1 MIGATYNE
9 CNLSWESQVSP
20 YAEFCY
26 TECRYT
32 KCHYAEC
39 RGAKIEAFH
48 IVQLTRGLYY
58 KTIMIVTLTIISDAT
73 IWSVT
78 YDHN

>member
-1 MIGATYNE
+1 MIGATYDE

-20 YAEFCY
+20 YAEFRQ
-26 TECRYT
+26 TECRCT

-48 IVQLTRGLYY
+48 IVQLTSGL
-58 KTIMIVTLTIISDAT
+58 
-73 IWSVT
+73 
-78 YDHN
+78 